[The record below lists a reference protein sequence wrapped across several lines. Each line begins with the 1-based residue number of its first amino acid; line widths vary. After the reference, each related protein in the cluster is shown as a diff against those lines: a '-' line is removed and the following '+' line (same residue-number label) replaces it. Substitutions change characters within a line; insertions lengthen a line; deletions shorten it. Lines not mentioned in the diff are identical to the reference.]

1 MGEQSAIVAVPRRY
15 EALAFIMERIVSNGT
30 SPSFEEIGIELRVSK
45 TRARQLVDELI
56 DEDLIVRPVG
66 RMRSFRVKDVAGSRN
81 ILVQALNR
89 LGWVDAVPLGNLLQ
103 PCSIEQLPMMPPF
116 EHLHNLE

>member
-15 EALAFIMERIVSNGT
+15 EALAFIMERIVANGT

-66 RMRSFRVKDVAGSRN
+66 RM
-81 ILVQALNR
+81 
-89 LGWVDAVPLGNLLQ
+89 
-103 PCSIEQLPMMPPF
+103 E
-116 EHLHNLE
+116 